1 MDTWISDTSDSND
14 MKLKKQFAPDDDS
27 LDPGLQQDFFNHL
40 DLSDYTF
47 SICFYQLCLYFP
59 KSIVDGIPTQRQ
71 VKWEKSETY
80 NYEIEETSISCKW
93 QWKWKWKVKVDES
106 VGSSN
111 FDFRCLKFGF
121 YLLNQFRF
129 HSYKF
134 SYTWLKSDENISEGN
149 IFFYSLFIFN
159 VRYLQQLYYISYNKL
174 IQIDVVLPSFV

>member
-1 MDTWISDTSDSND
+1 MD
-14 MKLKKQFAPDDDS
+14 
-27 LDPGLQQDFFNHL
+27 H
-40 DLSDYTF
+40 SDYSF
-47 SICFYQLCLYFP
+47 SFCFVFRSVLLILPEIQCQQN
-59 KSIVDGIPTQRQ
+59 SQRQ
-71 VKWEKSETY
+71 VRKWEKSETY

-129 HSYKF
+129 HSYEF